1 MRAFSTLV
9 LLLIM
14 FISTLAYANENR
26 SPYIEISV
34 NGLEEVA
41 PPLNRLADAIEKLAE
56 SDKLSEEDQQK
67 VIGIIGELKVVSGN
81 LDSTIQNIKDK
92 ITQVQGEITASIQ
105 QMILFTILGVVL
117 IVIVIVAAVL
127 YLFRF
132 QITPLVNTTST
143 TVTNIA
149 NAIDNLSTTAEFIT
163 EKGTSNNRRFA
174 RRQMIIR

>member
-1 MRAFSTLV
+1 MRTLSTLV
-9 LLLIM
+9 LLITM
-14 FISTLAYANENR
+14 IISTLAYASENR

-41 PPLNRLADAIEKLAE
+41 PPLNRLADAIEKLAD
-56 SDKLSEEDQQK
+56 SDTLSEEDQQR
-67 VIGIIGELKVVSGN
+67 VIGIIGELKGVSGN

-92 ITQVQGEITASIQ
+92 TSQVQDEIKASIRR
-105 QMILFTILGVVL
+105 MILLTILGLIL
-117 IVIVIVAAVL
+117 IVIVIVAAVY

-149 NAIDNLSTTAEFIT
+149 SAVDNLSTTAKFIT
-163 EKGTSNNRRFA
+163 QKGASDNRRFA
-174 RRQMIIR
+174 RKQMTTR

>member
-1 MRAFSTLV
+1 MRAFSTFV

-81 LDSTIQNIKDK
+81 LDSSIQNIKDK
-92 ITQVQGEITASIQ
+92 ITQVQGEITDSIR
-105 QMILFTILGVVL
+105 QMILFTILGIVL
-117 IVIVIVAAVL
+117 IVIVIVAAVI
-127 YLFRF
+127 YLFKF
-132 QITPLVNTTST
+132 QISPFVNTTST

-149 NAIDNLSTTAEFIT
+149 NAIDNLSTTAELIT
-163 EKGTSNNRRFA
+163 EQGASKNKRFA
-174 RRQMIIR
+174 RKQMIIR